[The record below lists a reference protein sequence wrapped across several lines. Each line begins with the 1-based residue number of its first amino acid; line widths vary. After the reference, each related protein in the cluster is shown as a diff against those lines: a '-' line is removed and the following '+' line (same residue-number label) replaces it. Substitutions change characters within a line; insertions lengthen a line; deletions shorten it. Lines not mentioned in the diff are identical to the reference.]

1 MQIFDSIVDGAQELP
16 EGQRAAFYMAV
27 IECLAY
33 GREPTRLTGAARGMY
48 VMIRPTLERSRSRS
62 EAGRAG
68 GRRSPSRAAAA
79 TGEALGEDEQGVKQ
93 TDEQTAKQTD
103 KQTAKQTDKQSA
115 KQTGKQTVKQ
125 STKQK
130 RSSEPSKGASYQDSS
145 SSYHSL
151 SLSGEGVQGEGGDDV
166 GRVVAHLNAT
176 CGTSF
181 RASSARTRQLVR
193 ARMAEGFGVDDL
205 CAAVDHMAARWL
217 RDERMRRYL
226 RPETL
231 FSASKF
237 EGYLNAGMPAAP
249 ARDAR
254 LAVYDGAVSDVPD
267 EGVTRGA
274 DAL

>member
-1 MQIFDSIVDGAQELP
+1 MQIFDSIIDGAQELP
-16 EGQRAAFYMAV
+16 EAQRAAFYMAV

-68 GRRSPSRAAAA
+68 GRRSPSRAAAT
-79 TGEALGEDEQGVKQ
+79 TGEVVGGVEQTDKQ
-93 TDEQTAKQTD
+93 TGKQTD
-103 KQTAKQTDKQSA
+103 KQTGKQTGKQIGKQTDKQ
-115 KQTGKQTVKQ
+115 K
-125 STKQK
+125 
-130 RSSEPSKGASYQDSS
+130 SSFEPSKRASYQDSS

-151 SLSGEGVQGEGGDDV
+151 SLSGEGVQGEGGEDV
-166 GRVVAHLNAT
+166 ERVVAHLNAA

-193 ARMAEGFGVDDL
+193 ARMADGFSAGDL
-205 CAAVDHMAARWL
+205 NAAVDHMAARWL
-217 RDERMRRYL
+217 HDERMRRYL

-254 LAVYDGAVSDVPD
+254 LAVYDGVVSDVQD
-267 EGVTRGA
+267 EGVTCGA

>member
-1 MQIFDSIVDGAQELP
+1 MQIFDSVVDGAQELP

-48 VMIRPTLERSRSRS
+48 VMIRPILERSRSRS

-93 TDEQTAKQTD
+93 TDEQTAKQTPQQTG
-103 KQTAKQTDKQSA
+103 KQTPQQTD
-115 KQTGKQTVKQ
+115 KQTVKQ

-130 RSSEPSKGASYQDSS
+130 RSSEPSKRASYQDSS

-151 SLSGEGVQGEGGDDV
+151 SLSGEGVQGEGGEDV
-166 GRVVAHLNAT
+166 ERVVAHLNAA

-193 ARMAEGFGVDDL
+193 ARMADGFSAGDL
-205 CAAVDHMAARWL
+205 NAAVDHMAARWL
-217 RDERMRRYL
+217 HDERMRRYL

-254 LAVYDGAVSDVPD
+254 LAVYDGVVSDVQD
-267 EGVTRGA
+267 EGVTCGA

>member
-1 MQIFDSIVDGAQELP
+1 M
-16 EGQRAAFYMAV
+16 
-27 IECLAY
+27 
-33 GREPTRLTGAARGMY
+33 
-48 VMIRPTLERSRSRS
+48 
-62 EAGRAG
+62 
-68 GRRSPSRAAAA
+68 
-79 TGEALGEDEQGVKQ
+79 
-93 TDEQTAKQTD
+93 
-103 KQTAKQTDKQSA
+103 
-115 KQTGKQTVKQ
+115 
-125 STKQK
+125 
-130 RSSEPSKGASYQDSS
+130 
-145 SSYHSL
+145 
-151 SLSGEGVQGEGGDDV
+151 QGEGGDDV

-181 RASSARTRQLVR
+181 RASPARTRQLVR

-254 LAVYDGAVSDVPD
+254 LAVYDGAVSDVQD
-267 EGVTRGA
+267 EGVTCGA